1 MRRGEFLLNMF
12 KVVGRRK
19 VPVNHNDNV
28 AVTLPVAVE
37 DWWFGHVTILSLH
50 GVTMFLSLGCYRFAI
65 LENMYKRV
73 LLKLSGEQLQGKF
86 DGGFDAE
93 RAAWIAH
100 EIKKAADAGT
110 EIVVMVG
117 GGNYA
122 RGTQLAGGGVRRV
135 TADNIGMMATIM
147 NAVALADVFV
157 SEGLDARAL
166 TNVKTDQVADQFTH
180 RRALSHLEKGRV
192 VIVAGGIG
200 RPYLT
205 TDTAAVSL
213 ALEMD
218 CDVILKATKVDGV
231 YDKDPAQYDDAKRF
245 DTLALQQAVEQ
256 PDIKVMDKAA
266 IALAADHDQSIVVL
280 KLLEENNIARA
291 VAGESVGTTI
301 SA

>member
-1 MRRGEFLLNMF
+1 
-12 KVVGRRK
+12 
-19 VPVNHNDNV
+19 
-28 AVTLPVAVE
+28 
-37 DWWFGHVTILSLH
+37 
-50 GVTMFLSLGCYRFAI
+50 
-65 LENMYKRV
+65 MYKRV

-93 RAAWIAH
+93 RAAWIAR
-100 EIKKAADAGT
+100 EIKKSVDTGS

-122 RGTQLAGGGVRRV
+122 RGAQLTGGGVRRV
-135 TADNIGMMATIM
+135 TADNIGMMATVM
-147 NAVALADVFV
+147 NAIAVADVFNAH
-157 SEGLDARAL
+157 GLDSRAL
-166 TNVKTDQVADQFTH
+166 TNIKADQVADQFTH

-231 YDKDPAQYDDAKRF
+231 YDKDPAEFNDAERF
-245 DTLALQQAVEQ
+245 DTLTLQQAVEQ

-266 IALAADHDQSIVVL
+266 IALAADHEQSIIVL

-291 VAGESVGTTI
+291 IAGEPVGTTI